1 MTADPCGCLGAG
13 LPEAAAAG
21 RSAGV
26 KGLPQGRAVPPR
38 ALDAENDL
46 LGSKDSRQARPHS
59 FSGKKHPG
67 HLGVL
72 AFMTPKLP
80 SRRPL
85 CPLHPEF

>member
-67 HLGVL
+67 HLGVFGL
-72 AFMTPKLP
+72 YDPKTPEQTTAVP
-80 SRRPL
+80 TP
-85 CPLHPEF
+85 P